1 MREFNERVVLH
12 ALRLHGSM
20 PKADVARLTKLSGQ
34 AVSLIVNRLLED
46 KLVVKQER
54 LRGNIGQPSVPI
66 ALNPDG
72 AFAIGVNIGR
82 RGTEIVLVD
91 FVGAVR
97 SRFEFAYALPDPA
110 KVFKEIERR
119 VQEIELSLDKRAAK
133 CLAGVGVAA
142 PLALEGWQQLLGAG
156 QKQLKQW
163 ASIDIQACIQ
173 AFTDLPVLMA
183 KDTSAAC
190 VAELVVGHGQE
201 VSNFLYIFIDT
212 FIGGGLVL
220 DSRLRSGLNGNAG
233 AIGSLPLRT
242 PSIAAKDEKADM
254 PPQLLSEASLF
265 NLEELYRLA
274 GLDASAIRDAR
285 ALTAPWNVHTQVWLN
300 DAATVIAFAVQTSA
314 CLLDIEDVVID
325 GSISRQLLTALITN
339 VHRALNLYSWE
350 GVHRPEVL
358 AGSIGP
364 DARAL
369 GGALLPLYSAFSP
382 DSNSFLKAG

>member
-46 KLVVKQER
+46 KLVIKQER

-66 ALNPDG
+66 ALNPEG
-72 AFAIGVNIGR
+72 AYSIGINIGR
-82 RGTEIVLVD
+82 RDTEIVLID
-91 FVGAVR
+91 FIGGVR
-97 SRFEFAYALPDPA
+97 LRFEFAYPYPEPEKIFSDIERRL
-110 KVFKEIERR
+110 KEIETSLGKRNAKR
-119 VQEIELSLDKRAAK
+119 LS
-133 CLAGVGVAA
+133 GVGVAA
-142 PLALEGWQQLLGAG
+142 PMALEGWQQLLGAG

-163 ASIDIQACIQ
+163 ATVDIQDRIQ
-173 AFTDLPVLMA
+173 ALTDLPVQLA

-190 VAELVVGHGQE
+190 VAELVAGHGRE

-220 DSRLRSGLNGNAG
+220 DNRLRSGLNGNAG

-242 PSIAAKDEKADM
+242 PEDHTQV

-274 GLDASAIRDAR
+274 GLERNAVRDAR
-285 ALTAPWNVHTQVWLN
+285 ALSGPWNVHTQVWLH
-300 DAATVIAFAVQTSA
+300 DAATAIAFAVQTTA
-314 CLLDIEDVVID
+314 CLLDIEDIVID
-325 GSISRQLLTALITN
+325 GSISRELLTALITS
-339 VHRALNLYSWE
+339 VHRALNFYSWE

-358 AGSIGP
+358 AGTIGP

-369 GGALLPLYSAFSP
+369 GGALLPLYANFAP
-382 DSNSFLKAG
+382 DSNSFLKLG